1 MLALLLAALMPLGLL
16 QAGDLPTRLQGL
28 LSQLETSKGA
38 TTWDLA
44 RELRDVAGQDSMSAA
59 PLLVSAAAGS
69 SDPVKLII
77 GETLVGIQAPDAAA
91 GVLLPLVGGSHS
103 QEALAVLADK
113 SFKDVPAVGDQ
124 LAERLAQPLPAEERI
139 DLARTLYKASSDK
152 AHQQAREVLLDALQ
166 SDDADTRAMAALA
179 LAEIKDY
186 ISARPVLKTLESDPG
201 PRGRLARAY
210 LEVDNKIEYYISR
223 MNRQTDQ
230 VSAPTAAE
238 TGAPSAGGVGT
249 LDVLDELIKRVQ
261 ANHLMGEQLQ
271 GPQGREFLITAA
283 AKGLLAALDPHSN
296 YFSSKEYERWIL
308 DLRRNYAGIGAYV
321 DTIDDDFTITR
332 PIYSGPAY
340 KAGLLSGDR
349 IYKVDGWDTHGQP
362 NDEVI
367 RRLKGDPNTEVK
379 IAVLR
384 AGWTELRDYVIRR
397 QVIHIDS
404 VTSEMLPGGIGY
416 ADVGAFA
423 ENTSMELLKALD
435 DLRKQ
440 GMRGMILDLR
450 NNSGGY
456 LEEAVKLTSLFVQPG
471 SLVVYTEGRAAKHVE
486 YHAVPV
492 KGRWDGPLVVLV
504 NERSASASEI
514 VSGALQDMKRATLV
528 GERTFGKGSVQQ
540 AMPLETRPGDTLK
553 TDQNYNG
560 VYDPGDEYEDLDK
573 DGQYTYPVSV
583 KITNARYYLP
593 SGRSIHTELNL
604 DGTVKKEGGV
614 TPEKEVAFKGLEP
627 WENNEIAQLYDALL
641 KAVPK
646 GEKFKDPFQA
656 YVDEHFD
663 GDPALF
669 RTLAQGDTKDV
680 TRYPDFAALRTRLA
694 DTHLPDDTLRRL
706 LRARL
711 RDRVADDRGRP
722 FPGGFLFGDWQED
735 NQLQE
740 AIRVV
745 GHEASLNLAEIEGY
759 KAFANDVAA
768 DAKPAADEA
777 AQPR

>member
-283 AKGLLAALDPHSN
+283 AKGLLAALDP
-296 YFSSKEYERWIL
+296 
-308 DLRRNYAGIGAYV
+308 
-321 DTIDDDFTITR
+321 
-332 PIYSGPAY
+332 
-340 KAGLLSGDR
+340 
-349 IYKVDGWDTHGQP
+349 
-362 NDEVI
+362 
-367 RRLKGDPNTEVK
+367 
-379 IAVLR
+379 
-384 AGWTELRDYVIRR
+384 
-397 QVIHIDS
+397 
-404 VTSEMLPGGIGY
+404 
-416 ADVGAFA
+416 
-423 ENTSMELLKALD
+423 
-435 DLRKQ
+435 
-440 GMRGMILDLR
+440 
-450 NNSGGY
+450 
-456 LEEAVKLTSLFVQPG
+456 
-471 SLVVYTEGRAAKHVE
+471 
-486 YHAVPV
+486 
-492 KGRWDGPLVVLV
+492 
-504 NERSASASEI
+504 
-514 VSGALQDMKRATLV
+514 
-528 GERTFGKGSVQQ
+528 
-540 AMPLETRPGDTLK
+540 
-553 TDQNYNG
+553 
-560 VYDPGDEYEDLDK
+560 
-573 DGQYTYPVSV
+573 
-583 KITNARYYLP
+583 
-593 SGRSIHTELNL
+593 
-604 DGTVKKEGGV
+604 
-614 TPEKEVAFKGLEP
+614 
-627 WENNEIAQLYDALL
+627 
-641 KAVPK
+641 
-646 GEKFKDPFQA
+646 
-656 YVDEHFD
+656 
-663 GDPALF
+663 
-669 RTLAQGDTKDV
+669 
-680 TRYPDFAALRTRLA
+680 
-694 DTHLPDDTLRRL
+694 
-706 LRARL
+706 
-711 RDRVADDRGRP
+711 
-722 FPGGFLFGDWQED
+722 
-735 NQLQE
+735 
-740 AIRVV
+740 
-745 GHEASLNLAEIEGY
+745 
-759 KAFANDVAA
+759 
-768 DAKPAADEA
+768 
-777 AQPR
+777 